1 MHRKHDAITWRNVLS
16 WSWDHKKRKEKKPAF
31 LLTFY
36 KKERSL
42 GRQNV
47 LFFLPMGV
55 HDKDLT
61 LKVLK
66 IVQKWQSKVWIR
78 H

>member
-1 MHRKHDAITWRNVLS
+1 MMQLHDVICSV
-16 WSWDHKKRKEKKPAF
+16 DHETKKKQKKKKTAF

-61 LKVLK
+61 LKVLT
-66 IVQKWQSKVWIR
+66 IVQKWQSKV
-78 H
+78 

>member
-16 WSWDHKKRKEKKPAF
+16 WSWDQKKQKKKKTAF

-61 LKVLK
+61 LKVLT

>member
-1 MHRKHDAITWRNVLS
+1 MMQLHDVMCS
-16 WSWDHKKRKEKKPAF
+16 VDHETKKKRKKKKKTAF

-61 LKVLK
+61 LKVLT
-66 IVQKWQSKVWIR
+66 IVQKWQSKV
-78 H
+78 

>member
-47 LFFLPMGV
+47 LFFLPM
-55 HDKDLT
+55 T
-61 LKVLK
+61 K
-66 IVQKWQSKVWIR
+66 IWL
-78 H
+78 